1 MARKGVLIVDD
12 HAVVREGL
20 RAIVTADGLLTVV
33 GDAANGE
40 DACAQAAALKP
51 DVVLMDL
58 SMPGL
63 NGSDATRRLREVSPE
78 SRVVVLTAHEEAAY
92 VRHALDA
99 GARGYVLKRA
109 VLEDL
114 RRAIHIVLAGGI
126 FLDPQLASR
135 SVRAT
140 PAVSEALTADL
151 SIREIEIASLA
162 AQGHSNAEI
171 AADLTLSVKTVEAHK
186 TRVMTKLGLRT
197 RAQLVTY
204 ALYRGWLSA

>member
-1 MARKGVLIVDD
+1 MARNGVLIVDD

-20 RAIVTADGLLTVV
+20 RAIVTADPLLEVV
-33 GDAANGE
+33 GDAANGT
-40 DACAQAAALKP
+40 DACAQAAVLKP

-63 NGSDATRRLREVSPE
+63 SGSEATRRLREVSPG

-92 VRHALDA
+92 VRNALDA

-109 VLEDL
+109 VLQDL

-135 SVRAT
+135 SVNSA
-140 PAVSEALTADL
+140 PAVGEALAADL
-151 SIREIEIASLA
+151 SIREIEVASLA

-171 AADLTLSVKTVEAHK
+171 AAGLTISVKTVETHK
-186 TRVMTKLGLRT
+186 SRVMTKLGLRT
-197 RAQLVTY
+197 RAQLVNY
-204 ALYRGWLSA
+204 ALYRGWLGA